1 MSTFEKE
8 FEETMSDTVIVG
20 GGIIG
25 LLTARYLAQA
35 GKKVTLIDK
44 SELGSGATWASAGI
58 ISPHATSGSTDIAGE
73 PGLILRNLS
82 FALWPQIAQSIQQET
97 GIDIEFTL
105 SGVLLVSFNKTESEN
120 IKTKAKKNDWGN
132 TNWLSSD
139 EVQEKEPELSK
150 TIDGA
155 LLVEGGNVEVR
166 NLGPA
171 LEISCRKLGVEIR
184 SGELVYE
191 VISDKNSIVGIRTEK
206 DEINSSNVII
216 CAGTGSNKI
225 KGINL
230 EVPILPQK
238 GQIISIDGR
247 KINLNHIILTENDPY
262 FVPRSN
268 GKIIL
273 GATREWAGEDKRLT
287 VGGLNWLMNGGMEII
302 PNIKDS
308 AIKET
313 WTGFR
318 PVTTDYLPLIG
329 KGNIDGLFFCSGHG
343 PSGVGP
349 APASAKIILS
359 LLTEKTPEIN
369 ISPYNPIRFQEK
381 NIN

>member
-1 MSTFEKE
+1 MA
-8 FEETMSDTVIVG
+8 DAVVVG

-35 GKKVTLIDK
+35 GKKVTIIDK

-58 ISPHATSGSTDIAGE
+58 ISPHATSGTTDIAGK

-82 FALWPQIAQSIQQET
+82 YPLWPKIAQSIQEET
-97 GIDIEFTL
+97 SIDIEFTL
-105 SGVLLVSFNKTESEN
+105 QGVLLVSLNKTESDD
-120 IKTKAKKNDWGN
+120 IRTKARNNDWGN
-132 TNWLSSD
+132 TVWLSSD
-139 EVQEKEPELSK
+139 EVQQKEPELSK
-150 TIDGA
+150 EVDGA

-184 SGELVYE
+184 SGELVKE
-191 VISDKNSIVGIRTEK
+191 IISRENSVIGVTTER
-206 DEINSSNVII
+206 DEIRSSSIII
-216 CAGTGSNKI
+216 CAGTGSSQI
-225 KGINL
+225 QGIDLNI
-230 EVPILPQK
+230 PIIPQK
-238 GQIISIDGR
+238 GQILSIDGR
-247 KINLNHIILTENDPY
+247 KIRLNHIILTENDPY

-287 VGGLNWLMNGGMEII
+287 VGGLSWLMNGGMEII

-318 PVTTDYLPLIG
+318 PVTSDYLPLIG
-329 KGNIDGLFFCSGHG
+329 KGNLEGLYFCTGHG

-349 APASAKIILS
+349 APASAKIIVS
-359 LLTEKTPEIN
+359 LLTG
-369 ISPYNPIRFQEK
+369 ISIDVDITPYNPMRFS
-381 NIN
+381 NN

>member
-1 MSTFEKE
+1 
-8 FEETMSDTVIVG
+8 MSDTVVVG

-25 LLTARYLAQA
+25 LLTARYLAKA
-35 GKKVTLIDK
+35 GREVTLIDK

-82 FALWPQIAQSIQQET
+82 FPLWPKISQSIQEET

-105 SGVLLVSFNKTESEN
+105 QGVLLVSFNKKESEN
-120 IKTKAKKNDWGN
+120 IRSKAKNNDWGN
-132 TNWLSSD
+132 TSWLSST
-139 EVQEKEPELSK
+139 EVLEKEPELSK
-150 TIDGA
+150 EIDGA

-184 SGELVYE
+184 SGELVSE
-191 VISDKNSIVGIRTEK
+191 ILSERNSIKGVRTER
-206 DEINSSNVII
+206 DEIHSSSVII
-216 CAGTGSNKI
+216 CAGTGTSKI
-225 KGINL
+225 QGINID
-230 EVPILPQK
+230 VPIIPQK

-247 KINLNHIILTENDPY
+247 KIHLNHIILTENDPY

-273 GATREWAGEDKRLT
+273 GATREWAGEDERLT
-287 VGGLNWLMNGGMEII
+287 VGGLSWLMNGGIEII

-329 KGNIDGLFFCSGHG
+329 KGNIEGLYFCSGHG

-349 APASAKIILS
+349 APASAQIIVS
-359 LLTEKTPEIN
+359 LLTGESTSVD
-369 ISPYNPIRFQEK
+369 ISPYNPMRFK
-381 NIN
+381 NKQIK